1 MANHRK
7 LIAAVIGAI
16 VTILATQGVSVDSEI
31 VTVVTTLLTA
41 LAVYLVPNAPSVVY
55 YEDDAPQSNFTT

>member
-16 VTILATQGVSVDSEI
+16 VTILATQGVSVDPEI
-31 VTVVTTLLTA
+31 VAAVTTLLTA
-41 LAVYLVPNAPSVVY
+41 AAVYLVPNTPKIVY
-55 YEDDAPQSNFTT
+55 YQDDTPQDRFTT